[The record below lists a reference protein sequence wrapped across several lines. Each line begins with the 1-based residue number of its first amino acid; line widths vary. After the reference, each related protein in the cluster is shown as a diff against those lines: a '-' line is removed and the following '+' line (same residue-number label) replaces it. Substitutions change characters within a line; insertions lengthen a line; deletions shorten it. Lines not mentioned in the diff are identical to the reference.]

1 MATIKIVTVIDAPIE
16 ICFDLARDIDF
27 HVRSMAETG
36 ERAVAGRTTGLIRLG
51 ESVTWKARHLG
62 VVQRFTSRITA
73 FDRPKYFRDEMTA
86 GAFRFF
92 AHDHHFEIRDG
103 RTVMI
108 DVLVFQSPF
117 GLLGRLVD
125 SFFMTRY
132 LRRLIE
138 RRCRAI
144 KHEAE
149 AAMKTASSIRPGD
162 RSATE
167 RRETG
172 GEDRRK
178 LTRVT
183 KR

>member
-1 MATIKIVTVIDAPIE
+1 M
-16 ICFDLARDIDF
+16 
-27 HVRSMAETG
+27 S
-36 ERAVAGRTTGLIRLG
+36 
-51 ESVTWKARHLG
+51 
-62 VVQRFTSRITA
+62 
-73 FDRPKYFRDEMTA
+73 A

-103 RTVMI
+103 RTVMTDI
-108 DVLVFQSPF
+108 LVFQSPF